1 MLYFRNPPPLSPS
14 DSNTS
19 YPPLPPT
26 LVIPGVSSALAAP
39 TLFDM
44 PCTQRGAATSFLIT
58 TPVGKGGK
66 TLEMPKYERA
76 RTIVVLMGVAR
87 LGSVVKTLLGSG
99 LSREGEYPSHLPIA
113 IIERASMPD
122 QRVIES
128 TLADIE
134 RAMES
139 VEVGA
144 QRPPGMMVIGWSVLA
159 LWREGNVNILDGGD
173 EEEGEAGNKSRRD
186 EAKVGQIGNDEVRKE
201 GSAIGGRVEE
211 NKVSDERNQEEDDL
225 RRVRG
230 WLGDNAY
237 WRVREGLGCTWDMF
251 NI

>member
-1 MLYFRNPPPLSPS
+1 M
-14 DSNTS
+14 
-19 YPPLPPT
+19 
-26 LVIPGVSSALAAP
+26 SSALAAP

-66 TLEMPKYERA
+66 ALEMPKYERA
-76 RTIVVLMGVAR
+76 RTVVVLMGVAR
-87 LGSVVKTLLGSG
+87 LGSVVKALLGSG
-99 LSREGEYPSHLPIA
+99 LSKEGEYPSHLPIA

-144 QRPPGMMVIGWSVLA
+144 QRPPGMMVIGWSVVA
-159 LWREGNVNILDGGD
+159 LWGEGNVDILDGGD
-173 EEEGEAGNKSRRD
+173 GEEGELGKKSRRN
-186 EAKVGQIGNDEVRKE
+186 EPKVGQIGDSEVTEE
-201 GSAIGGRVEE
+201 GSAIGARVEE
-211 NKVSDERNQEEDDL
+211 NEVADGKNREEDDI
-225 RRVRG
+225 RRVRK
-230 WLGDNAY
+230 WLGDDAH
-237 WRVREGLGCTWDMF
+237 WRVREGLVRTWDMF
-251 NI
+251 DILPSQPE